1 MSLAEKAIG
10 RPVRLLSDPVN
21 SVPAVSRARS
31 EHPVTDPK
39 PIPTLDVEQVLWERG
54 FLTLAG
60 MDEVGRGAI
69 AGPVTVGAAV
79 LRPDHGPI
87 PIGLKDSKFM
97 TPKRRV
103 AMVPLLHEWLLGYA
117 IGEASPAEIDAHGI
131 VAGLRLAGRRAL
143 DALRGPV
150 DALILDGSF
159 NFLAGSTKGVQF
171 RADRPLPFVQTEVKG
186 DARCALAS
194 AASVL
199 AKVQRDQF
207 MATLAEEYPH
217 YGWERNSGY
226 GAPIH
231 MSAIAEH
238 GLTPWHRTSF
248 NISTAQAAA

>member
-1 MSLAEKAIG
+1 LWSLADSENGLPGRLHREFGEAVTGEKTS
-10 RPVRLLSDPVN
+10 RP
-21 SVPAVSRARS
+21 
-31 EHPVTDPK
+31 T
-39 PIPTLDVEQVLWERG
+39 PTLEVEQVLWERG

-69 AGPVTVGAAV
+69 AGPVTVGVAV
-79 LRPDHGPI
+79 LRPDHAPI
-87 PIGLKDSKFM
+87 PEGLRDSKYM

-103 AMVPLLHEWLLGYA
+103 EMVPRLHEWLLGYA
-117 IGEASPAEIDAHGI
+117 VGESSPAEIDEHGI
-131 VAGLRLAGRRAL
+131 VTALRLAGRRAL

-171 RADRPLPFVQTEVKG
+171 RTDRAMPFVQTEVKG

-199 AKVQRDQF
+199 AKVHRDQF
-207 MATLAEEYPH
+207 MARLAEDFPC

-226 GAPIH
+226 GAEVH
-231 MSAIAEH
+231 MAGIAEH

-248 NISTAQAAA
+248 NISAAPRAVAA